1 MKHIFNQ
8 VESLLVGIIDK
19 RMKAI
24 EAGEATTSNDLLDI
38 LLESNFN
45 EIQQNGHKFGMSM
58 QDVIE
63 ECKLFYIA
71 GQETTATLLVWTMIL
86 LSSHSDWQARAREEV
101 LRVFGSGSPGF
112 EELSS
117 LKIVSYN

>member
-101 LRVFGSGSPGF
+101 LRVFGSGSPGL